1 MPYILKEAQKE
12 GKKGFKVCK
21 KDEPKKC
28 FSKNPLPKETAQRQ
42 RTAIILS
49 EMRRTPAA
57 GAAAAKP
64 KK

>member
-1 MPYILKEAQKE
+1 MPYIIKEAQKE

-28 FSKNPLPKETAQRQ
+28 FSKNPLPKETAQKQ

-49 EMRRTPAA
+49 EMRRGT
-57 GAAAAKP
+57 GSAAAAG
-64 KK
+64 KKK